1 MVESLKTTLSG
12 ENLLTIIGFACTIFV
27 AFITAFLTSKNNNKN
42 IKYADFC
49 SILKYFGFVCKRQ
62 RGSHRLYYRIGVKEL
77 LNIQNVN
84 GEVKPYQIKQFL
96 NIIKKYNL
104 EE

>member
-1 MVESLKTTLSG
+1 MNKKE
-12 ENLLTIIGFACTIFV
+12 IINK
-27 AFITAFLTSKNNNKN
+27 LKNNNKN

-62 RGSHRLYYRIGVKEL
+62 RGSHRLYSRVGIKEL

-84 GEVKPYQIKQFL
+84 GEIEPYQIKQFL